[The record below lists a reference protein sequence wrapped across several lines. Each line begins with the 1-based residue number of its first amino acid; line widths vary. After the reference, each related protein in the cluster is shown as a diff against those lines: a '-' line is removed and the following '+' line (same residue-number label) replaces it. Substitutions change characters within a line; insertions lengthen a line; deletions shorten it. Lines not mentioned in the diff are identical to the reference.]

1 MFALLCLLSPTKLF
15 SFLFVFLVLLR
26 FWGWLEWCAT
36 SVVHFVSR
44 EQVPHSGIRQGDGD
58 REGGEEGEMR
68 MVGGR
73 VEKEGGGAEAE
84 IQETRASLQTIQ
96 IAGDY
101 NTECVRHA
109 VVFTACLPANV
120 RILSKP
126 KLSLYCSPNDKRR
139 QLIDKEDEVVLEEES
154 SRRAMRD
161 NDMAY
166 VFLSEGVVRPD
177 KPDRLKDLVLK

>member
-1 MFALLCLLSPTKLF
+1 M
-15 SFLFVFLVLLR
+15 
-26 FWGWLEWCAT
+26 
-36 SVVHFVSR
+36 
-44 EQVPHSGIRQGDGD
+44 SGGK
-58 REGGEEGEMR
+58 
-68 MVGGR
+68 
-73 VEKEGGGAEAE
+73 VEKEEGGGGGTE
-84 IQETRASLQTIQ
+84 IQETRASSQTIQ

-120 RILSKP
+120 RIWSRP

-139 QLIDKEDEVVLEEES
+139 QLIDKEDEVLLEEES
-154 SRRAMRD
+154 SRETMRD